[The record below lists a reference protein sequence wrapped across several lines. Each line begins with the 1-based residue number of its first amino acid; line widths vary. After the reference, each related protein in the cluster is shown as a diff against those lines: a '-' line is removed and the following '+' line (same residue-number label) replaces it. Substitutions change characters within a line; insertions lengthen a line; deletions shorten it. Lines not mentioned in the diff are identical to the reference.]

1 MGGCA
6 GKSVGLSALPG
17 CSHRLSWDFPSRLA
31 RAREEGARFVS
42 RPASGTFPPKLPE
55 PRPKPP
61 PSWPRPPLSPWRRPA
76 SAATAALSSRGCRG
90 GARKPHAWSCRRLPR
105 TQVSVARSGAHPAW
119 SGAAPRVCGRRRRLL
134 RAPGCLRKDPPRSC
148 PPRCLPSAVQDP
160 RCPGRGGAG
169 RVVSTSGPPP
179 GSR

>member
-1 MGGCA
+1 M
-6 GKSVGLSALPG
+6 GLSALPG

-42 RPASGTFPPKLPE
+42 HPASGTFPPKLPE

>member
-1 MGGCA
+1 MRGR
-6 GKSVGLSALPG
+6 VWGLVPCLGAATASLGIFHPGLRGPERRQHALSPAPHLAHFRR
-17 CSHRLSWDFPSRLA
+17 SSRS
-31 RAREEGARFVS
+31 RARS
-42 RPASGTFPPKLPE
+42 PPS
-55 PRPKPP
+55 
-61 PSWPRPPLSPWRRPA
+61 SWPRPPLSPWRRPA
-76 SAATAALSSRGCRG
+76 SAATAALSSRGCWG

-134 RAPGCLRKDPPRSC
+134 RALGCLRKDPPRSC

-169 RVVSTSGPPP
+169 RVVSTSGPRP
-179 GSR
+179 GSP

>member
-61 PSWPRPPLSPWRRPA
+61 PLLAAPPAQSLAQARQCGDRRFVFPRMPGRSAKAPRLELPPLAPDAGLGGPVWGAPRVEWSSPKGLWAP
-76 SAATAALSSRGCRG
+76 AATAQSPGVLEEGPAPLV
-90 GARKPHAWSCRRLPR
+90 P
-105 TQVSVARSGAHPAW
+105 TQVPPFCGAG
-119 SGAAPRVCGRRRRLL
+119 SQVPR
-134 RAPGCLRKDPPRSC
+134 A
-148 PPRCLPSAVQDP
+148 
-160 RCPGRGGAG
+160 GRG
-169 RVVSTSGPPP
+169 R
-179 GSR
+179 